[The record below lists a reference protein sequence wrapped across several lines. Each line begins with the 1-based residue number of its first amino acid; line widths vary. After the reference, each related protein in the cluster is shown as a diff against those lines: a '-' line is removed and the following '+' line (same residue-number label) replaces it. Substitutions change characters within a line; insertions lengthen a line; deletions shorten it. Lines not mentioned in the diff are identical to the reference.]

1 MDNLYRGAAEV
12 SSGFAFDEEVLKK
25 ALINIY
31 SKDFHPMT
39 DIERNLFNAVWETM
53 NDATDEGFGKVEAS
67 DHDYDFLQALK
78 ENNAV
83 FAAFK
88 VHRTQ
93 KDMVRLLT
101 DSNGNLKPFEQWANE
116 VQPIADHQMRHWL
129 RTEYDTAVIR
139 AHHAADWQQF
149 LREKDIF
156 PNLKWMQSTSI
167 HPGADH
173 KIFWNTVLPI
183 EHPFWDEHRPGNR
196 WNCKCDLTSTD
207 EEPTDI
213 PETEKP
219 ADEPQKGLKSNP
231 GKDGIIFSDNHPYFP
246 TDCKHCAFYNPTMTD
261 RLKTLFV
268 NKAKDC
274 YRCHFIKKCI
284 NDTKETDRIKA
295 NKAEYNRL
303 KKSGVYTDI
312 EFDKKSGGVKAT
324 HKGHITHDTPKAERF
339 FGGFTSSDLEREC
352 QNQLFKMGYKVLL
365 CDESKKKNGNYLP
378 ALDILLDD
386 KIMDIRSITGKGWY
400 SNVFVKKNDQLRRY
414 NARTDI
420 EEKADTLCLYFHD
433 ASLFNEEKMRK
444 SISFFRFFRDNKGNL
459 IDRHLKRIICVIRGK
474 DKLVTFDIE

>member
-1 MDNLYRGAAEV
+1 MNNLYWGAAEA

-93 KDMVRLLT
+93 KDMARLLT

-156 PNLKWMQSTSI
+156 PNLKWVQSTSI

-183 EHPFWDEHRPGNR
+183 EHPFWDEHRPGDR
-196 WNCKCDLTSTD
+196 WNCKCDLISTD
-207 EEPTDI
+207 EKPTDI

-261 RLKTLFV
+261 RLKAFFV
-268 NKAKDC
+268 NRAKDC
-274 YRCHFIKKCI
+274 YNCPYIKGCI
-284 NDTKETDRIKA
+284 DRITEKKEMEKA
-295 NKAEYNRL
+295 ALAKKQEVLEKDLMPLEEDKPISTLATGRLHKSGKSRYRLMQHLHHDYDVEAAVYIWSHPEVLKFVGVSPLGEGKDMSIQKNIDNIRKKKKRGVVEYLVYEFHYKGKTFIAKLERL
-303 KKSGVYTDI
+303 KYGMEQFY
-312 EFDKKSGGVKAT
+312 
-324 HKGHITHDTPKAERF
+324 
-339 FGGFTSSDLEREC
+339 
-352 QNQLFKMGYKVLL
+352 
-365 CDESKKKNGNYLP
+365 
-378 ALDILLDD
+378 
-386 KIMDIRSITGKGWY
+386 SI
-400 SNVFVKKNDQLRRY
+400 Q
-414 NARTDI
+414 
-420 EEKADTLCLYFHD
+420 EK
-433 ASLFNEEKMRK
+433 
-444 SISFFRFFRDNKGNL
+444 
-459 IDRHLKRIICVIRGK
+459 
-474 DKLVTFDIE
+474 

>member
-1 MDNLYRGAAEV
+1 MDNLYRNTAEV
-12 SSGFAFDEEVLKK
+12 SSGFTFDDEVLKK
-25 ALINIY
+25 ALANIY

-53 NDATDEGFGKVEAS
+53 NDAMDEGFGKVEAS
-67 DHDYDFLQALK
+67 DHDRDFLRALK

-93 KDMVRLLT
+93 KDMARLLT

-156 PNLKWMQSTSI
+156 PNLKWLQSTSI

-183 EHPFWDEHRPGNR
+183 EHPFWDEHRPGDR
-196 WNCKCDLTSTD
+196 WNCKCDLVSTD

-213 PETEKP
+213 PDTEEP
-219 ADEPQKGLKSNP
+219 ADEPQRGLKSNP

-246 TDCKHCAFYNPTMTD
+246 TDCKHCAFYKPTMTD
-261 RLKTLFV
+261 RLKTFFV
-268 NKAKDC
+268 NRAKDC
-274 YRCHFIKKCI
+274 YNCPYIKGCI
-284 NDTKETDRIKA
+284 ERITEKKALEKAAMEKKQEVLEKDLMPLDEDKFVSALTTGRLHKSGKSRQRLLTHLHHDYDVEAAVYIWSHPEILEFVGISPLGEGKDMSLQKNIDNIRKKKERGVV
-295 NKAEYNRL
+295 EYLVYRFRYKGRSYIAKLERL
-303 KKSGVYTDI
+303 KY
-312 EFDKKSGGVKAT
+312 
-324 HKGHITHDTPKAERF
+324 
-339 FGGFTSSDLEREC
+339 GFEQFYIILEE
-352 QNQLFKMGYKVLL
+352 
-365 CDESKKKNGNYLP
+365 
-378 ALDILLDD
+378 
-386 KIMDIRSITGKGWY
+386 
-400 SNVFVKKNDQLRRY
+400 
-414 NARTDI
+414 
-420 EEKADTLCLYFHD
+420 
-433 ASLFNEEKMRK
+433 
-444 SISFFRFFRDNKGNL
+444 
-459 IDRHLKRIICVIRGK
+459 
-474 DKLVTFDIE
+474 